1 MTQKIRA
8 QPRDPWLGRVSP
20 RMSFDFTHPPGR
32 LGTDSQKWQKYEGR
46 DILPMWVADM
56 DFKSPPALL
65 EALHRRVDHGIFGYA
80 RPARSTIKAVVDAM
94 AERYGWKIEPSWL
107 VWLPGLVVGLNVTA
121 QAFAEPGEEV
131 LTLTPIYPPF
141 LSAPRHSRRVPVGVP
156 CVLNTS
162 GTPGRWEIDWAA
174 LEKAVTPKTRMF
186 FLCNPHNPIGRVWRR
201 DELERL
207 ADFCVRHNLVLCS
220 DEIHC
225 DLILDPALRHVA
237 TSTLSPAI
245 AARTITLMAPS
256 KTYNVPGL
264 GTSFAII
271 PDDALRTK
279 FIRATAGIVA
289 EVTTLGFAACEAAY
303 RDCEPWRQALLEH
316 LRGNRD
322 RLVQA
327 LASELPGMKLEA
339 PLEATYLAWLNVTAL
354 KLADP
359 IAHFEK
365 FGVGLSE
372 CVPFGVTRGSYVRIN
387 LGCTRATLDEAIRR
401 MKSALAAL

>member
-1 MTQKIRA
+1 VIRGA
-8 QPRDPWLGRVSP
+8 IRGWVGFA
-20 RMSFDFTHPPGR
+20 RMSFDFTNPPGR

-80 RPARSTIKAVVDAM
+80 RPAKSTIATVVAAM

-141 LSAPRHSRRVPVGVP
+141 LSAPRNSRRVPVGVP
-156 CVLNTS
+156 CVLAA
-162 GTPGRWEIDWAA
+162 GRWEIDWAA
-174 LEKAVTPKTRMF
+174 LEQAVTPRTRMF

-225 DLILDPALRHVA
+225 DLILDPALRHTA

-271 PDDALRTK
+271 PDDALRAK

-289 EVTTLGFAACEAAY
+289 EVTTLGFAACESAY
-303 RDCEPWRQALLEH
+303 RDCEPWRQALLGH

-327 LASELPGMKLEA
+327 LAAELPGMKLEA

-354 KLADP
+354 KLTDP
-359 IAHFEK
+359 ISHFEK

-372 CVPFGVTRGSYVRIN
+372 CVPFGVARGSYVRIN

-401 MKSALAAL
+401 MKTALAAL